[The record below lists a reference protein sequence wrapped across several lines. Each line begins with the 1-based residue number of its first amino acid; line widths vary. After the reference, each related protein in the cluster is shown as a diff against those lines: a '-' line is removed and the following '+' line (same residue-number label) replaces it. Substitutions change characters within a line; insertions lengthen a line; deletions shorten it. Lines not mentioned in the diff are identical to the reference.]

1 VRCGPDLALPAVL
14 GRPRAVGDRFQ
25 RLDPDGR
32 DPALAAVE
40 RGDIRPRIDF
50 LHNLDRI
57 DEAFAHLG
65 SHQALGRIVIA
76 I

>member
-1 VRCGPDLALPAVL
+1 VIGSRGSTLTDATAT
-14 GRPRAVGDRFQ
+14 
-25 RLDPDGR
+25 
-32 DPALAAVE
+32 LAAVE